1 MMDIALAPNGIDYY
15 RMLGLDSSAPVEAI
29 QSAYKIL
36 ARRLHPDATGDPST
50 AEAMTRA
57 NKLYEALVAR
67 PVPSQ
72 FSMDKAPALRRSLAS
87 NEPIARYRE
96 AMAGVSYSGQTV
108 DILA

>member
-36 ARRLHPDATGDPST
+36 ARRLHPDVTGDPST

-57 NKLYEALVAR
+57 NKLYETLVAR
-67 PVPSQ
+67 PVPSE
-72 FSMDKAPALRRSLAS
+72 FSMDRAPVLRRSLAS
-87 NEPIARYRE
+87 NEPIVRYRE
-96 AMAGVSYSGQTV
+96 AMAAYTFPGQTV
-108 DILA
+108 DVLA